1 MRYIVC
7 LIAGLLVGALFA
19 MTLANALQRRNAW
32 PRAVMTVM
40 QHELG
45 AARDAARAGRCS
57 ATDGAAA
64 DAHLGLLGQDLERA
78 FPDIAEE
85 RVFKQYADEFRTAV
99 QKAAAAGGG
108 DCPHRAAALT
118 DVANASDACHRDY
131 R

>member
-40 QHELG
+40 QHELVS
-45 AARDAARAGRCS
+45 ARDAARSNRCTT
-57 ATDGAAA
+57 ADNAQA
-64 DAHLGLLGQDLERA
+64 DAHLDVLGRDLERA
-78 FPDIAEE
+78 FADDAQD
-85 RVFKQYADEFRTAV
+85 RVFKQYAEEFRAAV
-99 QKAAAAGGG
+99 RKAASTGT
-108 DCPHRAAALT
+108 DCASRATALT
-118 DVANASDACHRDY
+118 EVANACEACHRDY